1 MPKARRFAAA
11 WALATPWLAFIA
23 SDRSAS
29 RLALHAKKGPDVRA
43 LLESAGLLPPKP
55 TETWLPEEE
64 AEFETPLDQLRQSIE
79 QNLIRPNVET
89 LVPEGEIEFETP
101 LDSLQKLNASSPL
114 EWLTQSLPRE
124 RLVEEGE
131 EMAFQTPLSF
141 LFQEDEDFEEEEI
154 WSDLLAP
161 LLKGPAVVDT
171 MNESNYVTVSLE
183 KPLGMTV
190 EENSKIFGGV
200 SVVGLEEG
208 SRAEGLGLIE
218 PGWQLLMADGVPVHG
233 MSLEDAIR
241 PIEAAKGRLQIT
253 FFTGSAETFYGLLG
267 PEPEWLSAF
276 LRKLQVKHLAWQWQ
290 EGRGPPQGRTWSWAL
305 ELLEELEDQE
315 SYGPACVAAME
326 ACQKASRWEPAL
338 VLLQDLRAA
347 PFVPPAEAFR
357 AAVVA
362 CDRGA
367 QHLRALWLLEP
378 WLFGDAWGC
387 LRTKPFSMQ
396 GARDHWSSGGSLCK
410 IG

>member
-1 MPKARRFAAA
+1 MSRIRASSLPSQALLMQQRGDLRGTSARFRVQLDKPSPVTIHADPIARIGMEVKRDSSRSRLLIEDVDENPRQRTPIAQWNTAEERQADRGEEEKHCSMAIKPGDRIKAVNDLNSATLMLSELQEAAKPDDPRQLSLEVSRDISNVLAPAPQKLRVNSAELIGPKGMCQVKKMPARRFAAA

-218 PGWQLLMADGVPVHG
+218 PGWQLLMADGVP
-233 MSLEDAIR
+233 
-241 PIEAAKGRLQIT
+241 
-253 FFTGSAETFYGLLG
+253 
-267 PEPEWLSAF
+267 
-276 LRKLQVKHLAWQWQ
+276 
-290 EGRGPPQGRTWSWAL
+290 
-305 ELLEELEDQE
+305 
-315 SYGPACVAAME
+315 
-326 ACQKASRWEPAL
+326 
-338 VLLQDLRAA
+338 
-347 PFVPPAEAFR
+347 
-357 AAVVA
+357 
-362 CDRGA
+362 
-367 QHLRALWLLEP
+367 
-378 WLFGDAWGC
+378 
-387 LRTKPFSMQ
+387 
-396 GARDHWSSGGSLCK
+396 
-410 IG
+410 